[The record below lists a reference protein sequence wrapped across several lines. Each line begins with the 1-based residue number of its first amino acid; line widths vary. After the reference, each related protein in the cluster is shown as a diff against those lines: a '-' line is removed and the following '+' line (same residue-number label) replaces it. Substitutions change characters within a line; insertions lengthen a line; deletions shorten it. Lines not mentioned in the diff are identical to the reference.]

1 MRDGKHLQ
9 GSMKRGD
16 LLDPL
21 KTQVD
26 LVNTPKWILYSLVFC
41 TITTDIY
48 LLKFNINIRC
58 CKCKNLSAKKCGT
71 QGSLGLAGII
81 PKTVYAPITYTRL
94 SLSHSISHSTRPP
107 GVSHQRGRECPR
119 THSLLSGKEITSRGL
134 NRRLKLDFSEFI

>member
-1 MRDGKHLQ
+1 MRDGKHWQ

-21 KTQVD
+21 ETQVD
-26 LVNTPKWILYSLVFC
+26 LVNTPKWILFSLVFC
-41 TITTDIY
+41 TTTTDIY
-48 LLKFNINIRC
+48 LFEFNINMRC
-58 CKCKNLSAKKCGT
+58 CKCKNLSAKKCRS

-81 PKTVYAPITYTRL
+81 PNTVYAPIHRP
-94 SLSHSISHSTRPP
+94 SLSHSISDSTRRP
-107 GVSHQRGRECPR
+107 GVSHQRGRDCPQ